1 MYNDI
6 DSVKKIIS
14 ELLQSVEPGAQQ
26 LQAFTNIYRL
36 IAESKSDLRP
46 VLLEYAAH
54 ESIARNVPFYFDPVE
69 VSPREK
75 KLIDLIQEFMTSEN
89 TSDEENGPV
98 AVTDANEPDEAM
110 ELFLTCRN
118 KYKHF
123 TNGLVTVLVGEGL
136 PTVQYYERVW
146 NAISNTLADAPLEA
160 KGYCLYEFLMDAR
173 TPYAEIPAGLSMSE
187 DEYQTVSN
195 SISADIQMINFIL
208 ALPNV
213 QKTQTASQL
222 LHILDHLDTDAKIDR
237 SIMRTV
243 LMSHIIALLQQ
254 SN

>member
-6 DSVKKIIS
+6 DPVKNIIS

-36 IAESKSDLRP
+36 IAESKSDFRP

-54 ESIARNVPFYFDPVE
+54 EALVKNVPFHFDPVE
-69 VSPREK
+69 VSSREK
-75 KLIDLIQEFMTSEN
+75 KLIDLVRDLTTSGN
-89 TSDEENGPV
+89 TSDTEDGF
-98 AVTDANEPDEAM
+98 AADANTNEPDEAM

-136 PTVQYYERVW
+136 PAGQYYERVW
-146 NAISNTLADAPLEA
+146 NAISITLAEAPLEA
-160 KGYCLYEFLMDAR
+160 KGYCLYEFLLDPR
-173 TPYAEIPAGLSMSE
+173 TPYPEIPAGLSMSE
-187 DEYQTVSN
+187 EEYQTVSN
-195 SISADIQMINFIL
+195 SISADIHMINFIL

-222 LHILDHLDTDAKIDR
+222 LYVLDHLDTDAKTDR

-243 LMSHIIALLQQ
+243 LMSHIIALLQ
-254 SN
+254 